1 MTMSVDGSGE
11 GTNRAPEISVSS
23 DSVLG
28 AATSIIHISP
38 AKARQAF
45 FVVPVRTRQ
54 QPSPAEPH
62 PGERIAQFHRCNSG
76 VQRSKQRIG
85 QQIEEIR
92 RLIDDG
98 KNEREATQSL
108 TELTIELISA
118 GLGAERDERS
128 DKAVISGGTGR
139 FLQDHCSV
147 CDPEQLSALGR
158 IFDDAVA
165 ALPEDM
171 QTPGYRTEVAKL
183 ILGRAVINQLE
194 PRSLIKIV
202 IAVAAAV

>member
-23 DSVLG
+23 DSGLG
-28 AATSIIHISP
+28 AATSTFRISP
-38 AKARQAF
+38 AQARQAF

-54 QPSPAEPH
+54 QPSPAEPL
-62 PGERIAQFHRCNSG
+62 PVERIAQVHRCNSG
-76 VQRSKQRIG
+76 VQRLKQRIG
-85 QQIEEIR
+85 QQVEKIR
-92 RLIDDG
+92 SLIDDG
-98 KNEREATQSL
+98 RNEREATQLL

-118 GLGAERDERS
+118 GLWPERDERS
-128 DKAVISGGTGR
+128 DKAVIRDGTGR

-171 QTPGYRTEVAKL
+171 RTPDYRTEVAKL
-183 ILGRAVINQLE
+183 ILGRAVTDQLE
-194 PRSLIKIV
+194 PGPLIKIV
-202 IAVAAAV
+202 IAVASAV

>member
-1 MTMSVDGSGE
+1 M
-11 GTNRAPEISVSS
+11 SVSS

-28 AATSIIHISP
+28 AATSIIRISP
-38 AKARQAF
+38 AQARQAF
-45 FVVPVRTRQ
+45 FVVPMRTRQ
-54 QPSPAEPH
+54 QPSPAEHH
-62 PGERIAQFHRCNSG
+62 PVGRIAQSHRCSSG
-76 VQRSKQRIG
+76 VQRIKQRIG

-92 RLIDDG
+92 RLIVG
-98 KNEREATQSL
+98 GENEREATQSL
-108 TELTIELISA
+108 NELTIELISA
-118 GLGAERDERS
+118 ALGPERDERS
-128 DKAVISGGTGR
+128 DKAAISGGTGG

-171 QTPGYRTEVAKL
+171 RTPGYRTEVAKL

-194 PRSLIKIV
+194 PGSLIKIV
-202 IAVAAAV
+202 IAVTSAV